1 MYLKSYLKKNFEPV
15 VVCLPII
22 SPIVRGAVS
31 PGAVVVVV
39 VVAVVVVVVMVVM
52 VTTTVQ
58 WSICNPAPRSQDFLT
73 GSRLGPA
80 ELFITHSTIWGVGGE
95 G

>member
-31 PGAVVVVV
+31 PGALVVVV
-39 VVAVVVVVVMVVM
+39 VVAVVVVVVMVVVLVM
-52 VTTTVQ
+52 VTTTVVTAT
-58 WSICNPAPRSQDFLT
+58 SSVMVTA
-73 GSRLGPA
+73 
-80 ELFITHSTIWGVGGE
+80 
-95 G
+95 

>member
-31 PGAVVVVV
+31 PGALVVVV
-39 VVAVVVVVVMVVM
+39 VVAVVVVVVMVVVLVVM
-52 VTTTVQ
+52 VTTTVVTAT
-58 WSICNPAPRSQDFLT
+58 SSVMVTA
-73 GSRLGPA
+73 
-80 ELFITHSTIWGVGGE
+80 
-95 G
+95 